1 MEKYRHIYRVFNDD
15 IQGTGCV
22 ALSGLMSAARNSGS
36 SLAEMRILC
45 AGAGTVIICLDLGWL
60 CCFMLFISQSDY
72 LIGIVYDYQHK

>member
-45 AGAGTVIICLDLGWL
+45 AGAGTVMMCLDPGWL
-60 CCFMLFISQSDY
+60 YCFVLFISRCDY
-72 LIGIVYDYQHK
+72 LIGIVYDYQQR